1 MTDYEKKTDEE
12 LIMDFRGGDTA
23 IMDYLLEKYK
33 PMVKKKAK
41 AMYLLGG
48 DSDDLIQEGMIGLF
62 KAVRD
67 YDSAQEAS
75 FGTFAQICV
84 TRQLYSAI
92 RASRRKKH
100 LPLNSYISLYD
111 NEEISEEKESE
122 LIQIQN
128 IASTNNPEDLVIHKE
143 SEDSFMNELEGN
155 LSELERKVLYLHLLG
170 TDYRTIAKLLGNEPE
185 GCGQCAAT
193 DQNKSGRAADFYLK
207 IVQTAKNHSVSKN
220 RFLAVFL

>member
-1 MTDYEKKTDEE
+1 MRKKTDEE

-128 IASTNNPEDLVIHKE
+128 VASTNNPEDLVIHKE

-170 TDYRTIAKLLGNEPE
+170 TDYRTIAKLLG
-185 GCGQCAAT
+185 
-193 DQNKSGRAADFYLK
+193 KSPK
-207 IVQTAKNHSVSKN
+207 
-220 RFLAVFL
+220 AVDNALQRIKTKAEELLTSI

>member
-48 DSDDLIQEGMIGLF
+48 DSDDLIQAGMIGLF

-128 IASTNNPEDLVIHKE
+128 VASTNNPEDLVIHKE

-170 TDYRTIAKLLGNEPE
+170 TDYRTIAKLLG
-185 GCGQCAAT
+185 
-193 DQNKSGRAADFYLK
+193 KSPK
-207 IVQTAKNHSVSKN
+207 
-220 RFLAVFL
+220 AVDNALQRIKTKAEELLTSI

>member
-12 LIMDFRGGDTA
+12 LVMDFRGGDTA

-170 TDYRTIAKLLGNEPE
+170 TDYRTIAKLLG
-185 GCGQCAAT
+185 
-193 DQNKSGRAADFYLK
+193 KSPK
-207 IVQTAKNHSVSKN
+207 
-220 RFLAVFL
+220 AVDNALQRIKTKAEELLTSI

>member
-170 TDYRTIAKLLGNEPE
+170 TDYRTIAKLLG
-185 GCGQCAAT
+185 
-193 DQNKSGRAADFYLK
+193 KSPK
-207 IVQTAKNHSVSKN
+207 
-220 RFLAVFL
+220 AVHNALQRIKTKAEELLTSI

>member
-33 PMVKKKAK
+33 PMGKKKAK

-155 LSELERKVLYLHLLG
+155 LSELERKVLYIHPIG
-170 TDYRTIAKLLGNEPE
+170 TDYRTIAKLLG
-185 GCGQCAAT
+185 
-193 DQNKSGRAADFYLK
+193 KSPK
-207 IVQTAKNHSVSKN
+207 
-220 RFLAVFL
+220 AVDNALQRIKTKAEELLTSI

>member
-84 TRQLYSAI
+84 TMQLYSAI

-170 TDYRTIAKLLGNEPE
+170 TDYRTIAKLLG
-185 GCGQCAAT
+185 
-193 DQNKSGRAADFYLK
+193 KSPK
-207 IVQTAKNHSVSKN
+207 
-220 RFLAVFL
+220 AVDNALQRIKTKAEELLTSI

>member
-12 LIMDFRGGDTA
+12 LIVDFRGGDTA

-170 TDYRTIAKLLGNEPE
+170 TDYRTIAKLLG
-185 GCGQCAAT
+185 
-193 DQNKSGRAADFYLK
+193 KSPK
-207 IVQTAKNHSVSKN
+207 
-220 RFLAVFL
+220 AVDNALQRIKTKAEELLTSI

>member
-12 LIMDFRGGDTA
+12 LILDFRGGDTA

-170 TDYRTIAKLLGNEPE
+170 TDYRTIAKLLG
-185 GCGQCAAT
+185 
-193 DQNKSGRAADFYLK
+193 KSPK
-207 IVQTAKNHSVSKN
+207 
-220 RFLAVFL
+220 AVDNALQRIKTKAEELLTSI

>member
-1 MTDYEKKTDEE
+1 
-12 LIMDFRGGDTA
+12 
-23 IMDYLLEKYK
+23 
-33 PMVKKKAK
+33 
-41 AMYLLGG
+41 
-48 DSDDLIQEGMIGLF
+48 MIGLF

-75 FGTFAQICV
+75 FWYVRPDLRDEAALFGYPGFQE
-84 TRQLYSAI
+84 
-92 RASRRKKH
+92 KKH

-128 IASTNNPEDLVIHKE
+128 VASTNNPEDLVIHKE

-170 TDYRTIAKLLGNEPE
+170 TDYRTIAKLLG
-185 GCGQCAAT
+185 
-193 DQNKSGRAADFYLK
+193 KSPK
-207 IVQTAKNHSVSKN
+207 
-220 RFLAVFL
+220 AVDNALQRIKTKAEELLTSI

>member
-48 DSDDLIQEGMIGLF
+48 DSDDLIQQGMIGLF

-128 IASTNNPEDLVIHKE
+128 VASTNNPEDLVIHKE

-170 TDYRTIAKLLGNEPE
+170 TDYRTIAKLLG
-185 GCGQCAAT
+185 
-193 DQNKSGRAADFYLK
+193 KSPK
-207 IVQTAKNHSVSKN
+207 
-220 RFLAVFL
+220 AVDNALQRIKTKAEELLTSI

>member
-48 DSDDLIQEGMIGLF
+48 DSDDLSQEGMIGLF

-170 TDYRTIAKLLGNEPE
+170 TDYRTIAKLLG
-185 GCGQCAAT
+185 
-193 DQNKSGRAADFYLK
+193 KSPK
-207 IVQTAKNHSVSKN
+207 
-220 RFLAVFL
+220 AVDNALQQKKKKAEELLTSI

>member
-122 LIQIQN
+122 LIQMQN

-170 TDYRTIAKLLGNEPE
+170 TDYRTIAKLLG
-185 GCGQCAAT
+185 
-193 DQNKSGRAADFYLK
+193 KSPK
-207 IVQTAKNHSVSKN
+207 
-220 RFLAVFL
+220 AVDNALQRIKTKAEELLTSI

>member
-1 MTDYEKKTDEE
+1 MTDYEKKTEEE

-170 TDYRTIAKLLGNEPE
+170 TDYRTIAKLLG
-185 GCGQCAAT
+185 
-193 DQNKSGRAADFYLK
+193 KSPK
-207 IVQTAKNHSVSKN
+207 
-220 RFLAVFL
+220 AVDNALQRIKTKAEELLTSI

>member
-1 MTDYEKKTDEE
+1 MAEHFKYEEMTDEE
-12 LIMDFRGGDTA
+12 LIDQLREGDRQV
-23 IMDYLLEKYK
+23 MDYICDKYK
-33 PMVKKKAK
+33 NLVRSKAK
-41 AMYLLGG
+41 SMYILGG
-48 DSDDLIQEGMIGLF
+48 DSEDLIQEGMIGLF

-128 IASTNNPEDLVIHKE
+128 VASTNNPEDLVIHKE

-170 TDYRTIAKLLGNEPE
+170 TDYRTIAKLLG
-185 GCGQCAAT
+185 
-193 DQNKSGRAADFYLK
+193 KSPK
-207 IVQTAKNHSVSKN
+207 
-220 RFLAVFL
+220 AVDNALQRIKTKAEELLTSI

>member
-128 IASTNNPEDLVIHKE
+128 VASTNNPEDLVIHKE

-155 LSELERKVLYLHLLG
+155 LSELERKVVYLHLLG
-170 TDYRTIAKLLGNEPE
+170 TDYRTIAKLLG
-185 GCGQCAAT
+185 
-193 DQNKSGRAADFYLK
+193 KSPK
-207 IVQTAKNHSVSKN
+207 
-220 RFLAVFL
+220 AVDNALQRIKTKAEELLNSI

>member
-12 LIMDFRGGDTA
+12 LIMDFRVGDTA

-122 LIQIQN
+122 LIQMQN
-128 IASTNNPEDLVIHKE
+128 VASTNNPEDLVIHKE

-170 TDYRTIAKLLGNEPE
+170 TDYRTIAKLLG
-185 GCGQCAAT
+185 
-193 DQNKSGRAADFYLK
+193 KSPK
-207 IVQTAKNHSVSKN
+207 
-220 RFLAVFL
+220 AVDNALQRIKTKAEELLTSI

>member
-12 LIMDFRGGDTA
+12 LIVDFRGGDTA

-128 IASTNNPEDLVIHKE
+128 VASTNNPEDLVIHKE

-170 TDYRTIAKLLGNEPE
+170 TDYRTIAKLLG
-185 GCGQCAAT
+185 
-193 DQNKSGRAADFYLK
+193 KSPK
-207 IVQTAKNHSVSKN
+207 
-220 RFLAVFL
+220 AVDNALQRIKTKAEELLTSI

>member
-84 TRQLYSAI
+84 TLYSAI

-128 IASTNNPEDLVIHKE
+128 VASTNNPEDLVIHKE

-170 TDYRTIAKLLGNEPE
+170 TDYRTIAKLLG
-185 GCGQCAAT
+185 
-193 DQNKSGRAADFYLK
+193 KSPK
-207 IVQTAKNHSVSKN
+207 
-220 RFLAVFL
+220 AVDNALQRIKTKAEELLTSI

>member
-170 TDYRTIAKLLGNEPE
+170 TDYRTIAKLLG
-185 GCGQCAAT
+185 
-193 DQNKSGRAADFYLK
+193 KSPK
-207 IVQTAKNHSVSKN
+207 
-220 RFLAVFL
+220 AVDNALQRIKTKAEELLTSF

>member
-75 FGTFAQICV
+75 FGTFAHICV

-122 LIQIQN
+122 LIQIW
-128 IASTNNPEDLVIHKE
+128 
-143 SEDSFMNELEGN
+143 
-155 LSELERKVLYLHLLG
+155 
-170 TDYRTIAKLLGNEPE
+170 
-185 GCGQCAAT
+185 
-193 DQNKSGRAADFYLK
+193 
-207 IVQTAKNHSVSKN
+207 
-220 RFLAVFL
+220 

>member
-12 LIMDFRGGDTA
+12 LIMYFRGGDTA

-170 TDYRTIAKLLGNEPE
+170 TDYRTIAKLLG
-185 GCGQCAAT
+185 
-193 DQNKSGRAADFYLK
+193 KSPK
-207 IVQTAKNHSVSKN
+207 
-220 RFLAVFL
+220 AVDNALQRIKTKAEELLTSI

>member
-1 MTDYEKKTDEE
+1 MTDYEKKTDEA

-170 TDYRTIAKLLGNEPE
+170 TDYRTIAKLLG
-185 GCGQCAAT
+185 
-193 DQNKSGRAADFYLK
+193 KSPK
-207 IVQTAKNHSVSKN
+207 
-220 RFLAVFL
+220 AVDNALQRIKTKAEELLTSI

>member
-12 LIMDFRGGDTA
+12 LIMDFRGGDAA

-170 TDYRTIAKLLGNEPE
+170 TDYRTIAKLLG
-185 GCGQCAAT
+185 
-193 DQNKSGRAADFYLK
+193 KSPK
-207 IVQTAKNHSVSKN
+207 
-220 RFLAVFL
+220 AVDNALQRIKTKAEELLTSI

>member
-1 MTDYEKKTDEE
+1 MTDDEKKTDEE

-170 TDYRTIAKLLGNEPE
+170 TDYRTIAKLLG
-185 GCGQCAAT
+185 
-193 DQNKSGRAADFYLK
+193 KSPK
-207 IVQTAKNHSVSKN
+207 
-220 RFLAVFL
+220 AVDNALQRIKTKAEELLTSI

>member
-128 IASTNNPEDLVIHKE
+128 VASTNNPEDLVIHKE

-170 TDYRTIAKLLGNEPE
+170 TDYRTIAKLLG
-185 GCGQCAAT
+185 
-193 DQNKSGRAADFYLK
+193 KSPKAVDNALQRIKTKADELLTS
-207 IVQTAKNHSVSKN
+207 I
-220 RFLAVFL
+220 